1 MTDIKTLNDN
11 QLSELSTKIKREV
24 ERRYK
29 AKHLVNGEF
38 QFEGKPMPKA
48 QAIQAFLDAKEAK
61 AKGVDRALKKLE
73 PKDKEYLIHMGEL
86 RQYAIRTKNDAG
98 IKRLHNLMV
107 EKLFEY
113 HMADKAD
120 QIIDQF
126 YS

>member
-1 MTDIKTLNDN
+1 MIDVKILNDR
-11 QLSELSTKIKREV
+11 QLSELSTKIKGEV

-61 AKGVDRALKKLE
+61 AKGVEKALKKLE

-86 RQYAIRTKNDAG
+86 RQYAVRTKNEAG

-120 QIIDQF
+120 EIIDQF

>member
-1 MTDIKTLNDN
+1 MVDVKTLNDR
-11 QLSELSTKIKREV
+11 QLSELSAKIKGEV

-48 QAIQAFLDAKEAK
+48 QAIQAFLDAK
-61 AKGVDRALKKLE
+61 KKREKNL
-73 PKDKEYLIHMGEL
+73 DKVMEKMPEDVKIQLIGLGEL
-86 RQYAIRTKNDAG
+86 HQYAVRTKNEEGA
-98 IKRLHNLMV
+98 KKLHNLMV
-107 EKLFEY
+107 EKMFEI

-120 QIIDQF
+120 EIIERF